1 MSIVVDF
8 PGGNVYH
15 NKRLRTY
22 EKCTGIQLYNCEYSL
37 DISLVDETT
46 WKQRRTKDMSIFM
59 LGIDHNMAP
68 VDIRALF
75 AFTRKNTGEALLKLK
90 KEPGICGCIILSTC
104 NRLELW
110 VSTEENEKPEL
121 YQWLCRLKGIE
132 GEEYRKYFI
141 SRENEEAVEHL
152 FYLTSGLKSQ
162 ILGEDQILTQVKDAL
177 SFAREEF
184 TTDSVLE
191 VLFRMAVTAGKKI
204 KTEVPFSHGNP
215 SVIHQAIRFL
225 EEGGYHVRNKVC
237 MVIGNGEMGKM
248 AAQTLREAGA
258 DVTVTIRQYR
268 SGVVNIPVGCSRINY
283 GERMDYLPECD
294 LVVSATASPNYTL
307 TEELFEDVRVE
318 RPMILI
324 DLAVPRDI
332 DPEIR
337 KKENITLYDMDS
349 FRTSETPKELADN
362 LEAAGKI
369 VKEQMEEFSQW
380 LDGRDIIPRIQEI
393 KADAVEDLNLRIEK
407 IFRKTPMEDS
417 DREKLKKAVDTA
429 AGKVVNK
436 LIFGL
441 RDSLNQDVFL
451 ECVEG
456 LEKLYEE

>member
-15 NKRLRTY
+15 YKRLRTY

-75 AFTRKNTGEALLKLK
+75 AFTRKNTGDALLKLK

-177 SFAREEF
+177 SFAREKF

-369 VKEQMEEFSQW
+369 VKEQMEEFFQW

>member
-15 NKRLRTY
+15 YKRLRTY

-141 SRENEEAVEHL
+141 SRENEESVEHL

-369 VKEQMEEFSQW
+369 VKEQMEEFFQW